1 MAFVLRE
8 MLGIEPYPCY
18 PLYHS
23 VGSDLTQLHSIF
35 LIRTFGLQKIFGM
48 QQACNIQVYVR
59 AGALNHS
66 LGILNLE
73 KISHK
78 TH

>member
-48 QQACNIQVYVR
+48 QQACNVQGDVR
-59 AGALNHS
+59 QEGALNHS
-66 LGILNLE
+66 LGILNL
-73 KISHK
+73 K
-78 TH
+78 